1 MFPGLGSPRSQGSS
15 PFPGYLSSGSS
26 PSFQF
31 FGVLFYKPPFSIIT
45 EPSKHFTNFHLDI
58 FPTEM
63 EVYKRGRSTRKH
75 YATSAKTSRYYR
87 RRARKRDDRSCN
99 CLRPRTIKERDG
111 QFASY
116 CSLSQ
121 TRNDSRSS

>member
-15 PFPGYLSSGSS
+15 PFPWIFVIRQLSFLSGFRCALLQTS
-26 PSFQF
+26 
-31 FGVLFYKPPFSIIT
+31 LSISILT

-87 RRARKRDDRSCN
+87 RRARKRDD
-99 CLRPRTIKERDG
+99 
-111 QFASY
+111 
-116 CSLSQ
+116 
-121 TRNDSRSS
+121 